1 MVPTE
6 PKHPAVLGF
15 LGSFGTLGYHV
26 QASDAPPQSCY
37 RVPMFQAIEFGP
49 FMLWSRLLFVL
60 LGIWLATEFLLRL
73 AESAN
78 LSLQHFRER
87 AAWYAVSFLLG
98 GRLAAVVAQYQV
110 YLHDPLRIV
119 TLTDGEFSFLGG
131 AVGVGVVLYLS
142 TRGHRSIFLQ
152 WLDTLVPS
160 ATLGMVF
167 AWVGSFLAGEAYGKP
182 TDMLW
187 GIAYDAP
194 NVRYTIP
201 LHPVQLYYAL
211 FCFILTFVLLIIRQ
225 RSKRVGAET
234 LVGITCLSIAT
245 FVFENFRGDF
255 SIPVFATKVDFIL
268 LVALFFSLGIF
279 AAIELKLSKRSFYL
293 YQGALVA
300 ITLGYLLARPWL
312 ELETYEFRVSQLL
325 AVLALLATVVYV
337 VVERRKHPY
346 F

>member
-1 MVPTE
+1 
-6 PKHPAVLGF
+6 
-15 LGSFGTLGYHV
+15 
-26 QASDAPPQSCY
+26 
-37 RVPMFQAIEFGP
+37 MFQALELGP
-49 FMLWSRLLFVL
+49 FMLWSRLIFIL
-60 LGIWLATEFLLRL
+60 LGVWLATEFLLRL

-78 LSLQHFRER
+78 LSLQHFRDH
-87 AAWYAVSFLLG
+87 AIWYVVAFLLG
-98 GRLAAVVAQYQV
+98 GRLVAVISQYQV

-119 TLTDGEFSFLGG
+119 TLTDGGFSFLGG
-131 AVGVGVVLYLS
+131 AVGIGVVLYIA

-152 WLDTLVPS
+152 WLDAVVPS
-160 ATLGMVF
+160 TTLGLVF
-167 AWVGSFLAGEAYGKP
+167 SWIGSFLAGDAYGKP
-182 TDMLW
+182 TDMVW
-187 GIAYDAP
+187 GIIYDAP

-211 FCFILTFVLLIIRQ
+211 FCFFLTFLLLVIRK

-234 LVGITCLSIAT
+234 LVGIVCLSIAT
-245 FVFENFRGDF
+245 FFFENFRGDF
-255 SIPVFATKVDFIL
+255 AIPVFATQVDFIL
-268 LVALFFSLGIF
+268 LLALFVSLGVF
-279 AAIELKLSKRSFYL
+279 AAIELTLSKRSFLL

-300 ITLGYLLARPWL
+300 ITVGYLVARPWL